1 MFIYLNTQ
9 QVIIDIVENFK
20 PIKKNRNNIF
30 IPCDFNDAQ
39 AIVGSNDAI
48 YAKAGINI
56 VPSFSDIFSVVSV
69 DNVPEN
75 VEPLKWKYVDGEFVE
90 NTDPY
95 PYDNITLTNTTEKN
109 TADIEYIAIMS
120 DIDI

>member
-9 QVIIDIVENFK
+9 QVIIDITEKIK
-20 PIKKNRNNIF
+20 PIKKNKNNIF
-30 IPCDFNDAQ
+30 IPCDFDKAQ
-39 AIVGSNDAI
+39 AFIGSNDEI
-48 YAKAGINI
+48 YAKVGVNI
-56 VPSFSDIFSVVSV
+56 IPAYTDIFLVVSADV
-69 DNVPEN
+69 PDNIES
-75 VEPLKWKYVDGEFVE
+75 LKWKYVDGKFVE